1 VSRRGRP
8 GLLRL
13 ALTPVAVAVVLL
25 LLYVGVRR
33 SGVPPEESG
42 VLSGDFLG
50 SRLLQHVELVATS
63 FGIAT
68 ALALPLGVLAAR
80 SGRTLRTGVLL
91 AANLGQAVPSIAL
104 LALVF
109 TVTGFTFRTTVIA
122 LVVYAVLPILRNTM
136 AGLVGVDPD
145 AVEAARGMGM
155 SGAQVLLR
163 VQLPLASPV
172 VFAGLRTALVLVVGT
187 ATLGN
192 FVGGGGLGDV
202 IESGLTAAGL
212 GPASRI
218 VLVGAVLVA
227 ALALLAD
234 WMLGL
239 VERLVVPVTTEAR

>member
-1 VSRRGRP
+1 MRHRRP
-8 GLLRL
+8 GGLRL
-13 ALTPVAVAVVLL
+13 ALTPVLVGVALL
-25 LLYVGVRR
+25 LLYLWVHTAD
-33 SGVPPEESG
+33 VPPEEAA
-42 VLSGDFLG
+42 VLSPDFIG
-50 SRLLQHVELVATS
+50 TRLTQHVELTVVSFLVA
-63 FGIAT
+63 A
-68 ALALPLGVLAAR
+68 ALALPLGVAAAR
-80 SGRTLRTGVLL
+80 AGRAVRLPVLL
-91 AANLGQAVPSIAL
+91 AANLGQAIPSIAL

-136 AGLVGVDPD
+136 AGLRGVDPD

-155 SGAQVLLR
+155 SPTQVLLR
-163 VQLPLASPV
+163 VELPLASPV

-212 GPASRI
+212 EPASRI
-218 VLVGAVLVA
+218 VVVGAVLVA

-234 WMLGL
+234 WLLSL
-239 VERLVVPVTTEAR
+239 VERAVVPTWEDG

>member
-1 VSRRGRP
+1 VRARTRP
-8 GLLRL
+8 GALRL
-13 ALTPVAVAVVLL
+13 ALTPVAVALVLL
-25 LLYVGVRR
+25 VLDLGVQR
-33 SGVPPEESG
+33 SGVPPDEAG
-42 VLSGDFLG
+42 VLSADFLG
-50 SRLLQHVELVATS
+50 TRLLQHVELVATS
-63 FGIAT
+63 FLIAI
-68 ALALPLGVLAAR
+68 LIALPLGVLAAR
-80 SGRTLRTGVLL
+80 SGRALRLPVLL

-136 AGLVGVDPD
+136 AGLQGVDRD
-145 AVEAARGMGM
+145 AVDAARGMGM
-155 SGAQVLLR
+155 GELQVLTR
-163 VQLPLASPV
+163 VQLPLAAPV

-212 GPASRI
+212 QPASRI
-218 VLVGAVLVA
+218 VVVGAVLVA

-234 WMLGL
+234 WLLSL
-239 VERLVVPVTTEAR
+239 VERLVVPAT

>member
-1 VSRRGRP
+1 VRTRARP
-8 GLLRL
+8 GRLRL
-13 ALTPVAVAVVLL
+13 ALTPAAVALALL
-25 LLYVGVRR
+25 LLLAGVEHA
-33 SGVPPEESG
+33 GVPPDEAG
-42 VLSGDFLG
+42 VLSAGFL
-50 SRLLQHVELVATS
+50 STRLLQHVELVSAS
-63 FGIAT
+63 FAIA
-68 ALALPLGVLAAR
+68 AGLALPLGILAAR
-80 SGRTLRTGVLL
+80 SGRSLRLPILL

-136 AGLVGVDPD
+136 AGLQGVDRD
-145 AVEAARGMGM
+145 TVDAARGMGM
-155 SGAQVLLR
+155 GELQVLTR
-163 VQLPLASPV
+163 VQLPLAAPV

-212 GPASRI
+212 QPASRI
-218 VLVGAVLVA
+218 VVVGAVLVA

-234 WMLGL
+234 WLLSL
-239 VERLVVPVTTEAR
+239 VERLVVPAT

>member
-1 VSRRGRP
+1 
-8 GLLRL
+8 
-13 ALTPVAVAVVLL
+13 
-25 LLYVGVRR
+25 
-33 SGVPPEESG
+33 
-42 VLSGDFLG
+42 
-50 SRLLQHVELVATS
+50 
-63 FGIAT
+63 
-68 ALALPLGVLAAR
+68 
-80 SGRTLRTGVLL
+80 VLL

-136 AGLVGVDPD
+136 AGLQGVDPD
-145 AVEAARGMGM
+145 ALEAARGMGM
-155 SGAQVLLR
+155 SPAQVLLR

-212 GPASRI
+212 QPASRI
-218 VLVGAVLVA
+218 VVVGAVLVA

-234 WMLGL
+234 WLL
-239 VERLVVPVTTEAR
+239 SLLERLVVPVTWETR

>member
-1 VSRRGRP
+1 MTRLERAG
-8 GLLRL
+8 GLRL
-13 ALTPVAVAVVLL
+13 VLTPLAVGGALL
-25 LLYVGVRR
+25 LLYLWVHTAD
-33 SGVPPEESG
+33 VPPEEAS
-42 VLSGDFLG
+42 VLSPDFIG
-50 SRLLQHVELVATS
+50 TRLTQHVELTATS
-63 FGIAT
+63 FLIAA
-68 ALALPLGVLAAR
+68 ALALPLGIAAAR
-80 SGRTLRTGVLL
+80 SGRALRIPVLL

-136 AGLVGVDPD
+136 AGLQGVDPD

-155 SGAQVLLR
+155 SPAQVLLR
-163 VQLPLASPV
+163 VELPLASPV

-212 GPASRI
+212 QPASRI
-218 VLVGAVLVA
+218 VVVGAVLVA

-234 WMLGL
+234 WLLSL
-239 VERLVVPVTTEAR
+239 VERAVVPATSEER

>member
-1 VSRRGRP
+1 
-8 GLLRL
+8 
-13 ALTPVAVAVVLL
+13 VAVALLVLYL
-25 LLYVGVRR
+25 GVRH
-33 SGVPPEESG
+33 SGIPEQEAG
-42 VLSGDFLG
+42 VLSADFLG
-50 SRLLQHVELVATS
+50 TRLVQHVELVTTS
-63 FGIAT
+63 FLMAVAI
-68 ALALPLGVLAAR
+68 ALPLGVLAAR
-80 SGRTLRTGVLL
+80 SGRSLRLPVLL

-136 AGLVGVDPD
+136 AGLQGVDPD
-145 AVEAARGMGM
+145 ALEAARGMGM
-155 SGAQVLLR
+155 SPAQVLLR

-212 GPASRI
+212 QPASRI
-218 VLVGAVLVA
+218 VVVGAVLVA

-234 WMLGL
+234 WLL
-239 VERLVVPVTTEAR
+239 SLLERLVVPVTWETR

>member
-1 VSRRGRP
+1 MRARRP
-8 GLLRL
+8 GGLRL
-13 ALTPVAVAVVLL
+13 ALPPVLVGAALL
-25 LLYVGVRR
+25 LLYLWVHTAD
-33 SGVPPEESG
+33 VPPEESA
-42 VLSGDFLG
+42 VLSPDFIG
-50 SRLLQHVELVATS
+50 TRLTQHVELTVVSFLIAVA
-63 FGIAT
+63 I
-68 ALALPLGVLAAR
+68 ALPLGVVAAR
-80 SGRTLRTGVLL
+80 AGRGVRLPVLL
-91 AANLGQAVPSIAL
+91 AANLGQAIPSIAL

-136 AGLVGVDPD
+136 AGLQGVDPD

-155 SGAQVLLR
+155 SPAQVLLR
-163 VQLPLASPV
+163 VELPLASPV

-212 GPASRI
+212 EPASRI
-218 VLVGAVLVA
+218 VVVGAVLVA

-234 WMLGL
+234 WLLSL
-239 VERLVVPVTTEAR
+239 VERAVVPTWEDG